1 MVENTNRKKCIFL
14 PGDLT
19 GSFVVNE
26 LQFLKD
32 AFDEVF
38 VLAYIENEGSFDEIL
53 SRFSFKGE
61 LIKKPNITAF
71 DMLKWNRL
79 EYVSEEKKT
88 AMHLGHPSLIT
99 FAKRWVY
106 LQMYGAYSVASEPII
121 DREIANFEGDVY
133 IYSFWLSRPAFSA
146 AQFKNRVKKI
156 VSRAH
161 GYDLYEYRN
170 ATEYLPFR
178 KYIQEGLDE
187 IYFISEDGRNYFEK
201 LLEKKSVD
209 KNIGANHSISRLGT
223 FKDDGFKSTDI
234 ANSKQDKVVIASC
247 SSVVGLKRLDL
258 IIETVRKLQEKIGA
272 NCVRWIHLGDGPLI
286 DEIKNL
292 AKERLAEGSY
302 EFRGNVPN
310 DEVIK
315 IYISEGVR
323 FFINLSDYE
332 GVPVSI
338 MEAMSAG
345 LFPIARNVGG
355 ISEIVDNE
363 CGLLLD
369 DVEETNRVTEFIETH
384 KEDEFAE
391 KAYKKW
397 ETTYN
402 AINNYNKFFEEIVS

>member
-1 MVENTNRKKCIFL
+1 MAENTNRKKCIFL

-53 SRFSFKGE
+53 SRFSFRGE
-61 LIKKPNITAF
+61 LLKKPNITPF

-79 EYVSEEKKT
+79 EYVRNEKKT
-88 AMHLGHPSLIT
+88 AMHSGHPSVIT
-99 FAKRWVY
+99 LAKRWIY
-106 LQMYGAYSVASEPII
+106 LQMYGAYAVASMPIL
-121 DREIANFEGDVY
+121 DREIANFDGDVY

-146 AQFKNRVKKI
+146 SLFKNRVKKI

-178 KYIQEGLDE
+178 KYIQESLDE
-187 IYFISEDGRNYFEK
+187 IFFISEDGKRYFEHLIENK
-201 LLEKKSVD
+201 GVLD
-209 KNIGANHSISRLGT
+209 NAGATHSISRLGT
-223 FKDDGFKSTDI
+223 FKDSSFDSGVDVDAKNNEI
-234 ANSKQDKVVIASC
+234 VIASC

-258 IIETVRKLQEKIGA
+258 IIETVKRLQEKIGA
-272 NCVRWIHLGDGPLI
+272 NSVRWIHLGDGPLI
-286 DEIKNL
+286 EEMKSL
-292 AKERLAEGSY
+292 AKEKLVEGSY
-302 EFRGNVPN
+302 EFKGNVPN
-310 DEVIK
+310 DQVIK
-315 IYISEGVR
+315 TYISEDVR
-323 FFINLSDYE
+323 FFINMSDYE

-345 LFPIARNVGG
+345 LFPIARKVGG
-355 ISEIVDNE
+355 MSEIVDNE

-369 DVEETNRVTEFIETH
+369 NVEELDRVADFIESH
-384 KEDEFAE
+384 KDDRFAE
-391 KAYKKW
+391 KAFKKW

>member
-1 MVENTNRKKCIFL
+1 MAENTNRKKCIFL

-26 LQFLKD
+26 LQFLKE

-38 VLAYIENEGSFDEIL
+38 VLAYIENEGSFDETIG
-53 SRFSFKGE
+53 RFSFRGE
-61 LIKKPNITAF
+61 LMKKPSVTPF
-71 DMLKWNRL
+71 DMLKWNRF
-79 EYVSEEKKT
+79 EYVREEKKN
-88 AMHLGHPSLIT
+88 AMHSGNPSLIT

-106 LQMYGAYSVASEPII
+106 LQMYGAYAVASEPII
-121 DREIANFEGDVY
+121 NREISNFDGDVY

-146 AQFKNRVKKI
+146 SLFKNKVKKI

-178 KYIQEGLDE
+178 KYIQESLDE
-187 IYFISEDGRNYFEK
+187 IFFISEDGRKYFDE
-201 LLEKKSVD
+201 LIEKKGVL
-209 KNIGANHSISRLGT
+209 KNVGAIHSISRLGT
-223 FKDDGFKSTDI
+223 FKENILHSVDDVDTQS
-234 ANSKQDKVVIASC
+234 NEVVIASC
-247 SSVVGLKRLDL
+247 SSIVGLKRLDL
-258 IIETVRKLQEKIGA
+258 IIEIVEKLQKISEIKG
-272 NCVRWIHLGDGPLI
+272 VRWIHLGDGPLA
-286 DEIKNL
+286 DEMKNL

-302 EFRGNVPN
+302 EFKGNVPN
-310 DEVIK
+310 EQVIK
-315 IYISEGVR
+315 IYFSEGVK
-323 FFINLSDYE
+323 FFINMSDYE

-345 LFPIARNVGG
+345 LFPIARKVGG
-355 ISEIVDNE
+355 MSEIVDAE

-369 DVEETNRVTEFIETH
+369 NENEIDKVTDFIVSH
-384 KEDEFAE
+384 RNDKFAE

-402 AINNYNKFFEEIVS
+402 AINNYKKFFEEIVS